1 LADVSAYLIVFLA
14 SAITTLVATPIV
26 RWFAVRTGAIYRPG
40 DRTVHT
46 RPLPTMGGLAMYLGL
61 LAGLGASFALP
72 FFREVHRANAEP
84 LATVVTV
91 TLVVA
96 LGVVDDTKGTLPL
109 TKLTALIFAA
119 GVLVLL
125 GVQLAFLWVPF
136 ATGETFGQT
145 VILSADVAVPLTILW
160 VVAIANAVNLIDGLD
175 GLAAGMV
182 AIATGAF
189 FVYIVKGDGGFFGDA
204 SEAALLAAVT
214 AGICIGFLPWNFYP
228 AKIFMGDTGSLLLG
242 TLVAIAT
249 ISGVGRNP
257 YPPSTGDFAAIA
269 GPVLVPLL
277 ALFIPFLDVVA
288 AIVRRTRRGQAIGH
302 PDKEHLHH
310 RLMDIG
316 HSHRKAVLLMYLWSA
331 LISGSALAVGLVDG
345 RVTVGLILS
354 GALALFLL
362 TALPRL
368 ARRRS
373 DPGEARPE
381 APRAETVVR
390 ADPVRPASPTAR
402 GRDRVVRSHGI
413 PRRASDARAW
423 RARRGDASDPPS
435 P

>member
-1 LADVSAYLIVFLA
+1 MLSGSVSAYLIVFLVA
-14 SAITTLVATPIV
+14 AGVTLLATPVV
-26 RWFAVRTGAIYRPG
+26 RWLALRTGAIYRPG

-46 RPLPTMGGLAMYLGL
+46 RSLPTLGGLAMYLGL
-61 LAGLGASFALP
+61 LAGLAVSYTLP
-72 FFREVHRANAEP
+72 FFQDVHEGNTEP

-96 LGVVDDTKGTLPL
+96 LGIVDDTKGVLPL

-125 GVQLAFLWVPF
+125 GVQLAYVWIPF
-136 ATGETFGQT
+136 ADGGPDTFGQ
-145 VILSADVAVPLTILW
+145 ILIVSADLGVPLTILW
-160 VVAIANAVNLIDGLD
+160 VVMIANAVNLIDGLD

-189 FVYIVKGDGGFFGDA
+189 FYYMVDSEGVFGDA
-204 SEAALLAAVT
+204 SQAALLAAVT
-214 AGICIGFLPWNFYP
+214 AGMCIGFLPWNFHP
-228 AKIFMGDTGSLLLG
+228 AKIFMGDTGSLMLG

-257 YPPSTGDFAAIA
+257 YAPSPGDFAAIA

-288 AIVRRTRRGQAIGH
+288 AIVRRTRRGQPIGH

-316 HSHRKAVLLMYLWSA
+316 HSHRQAVLLMYLWSV
-331 LISGSALAVGLVDG
+331 LISGSALAVGVIDG
-345 RVTVGLILS
+345 RLTVGLILL
-354 GALALFLL
+354 GALALFLM

-368 ARRRS
+368 AGRRNGN
-373 DPGEARPE
+373 GEAAPAEVGSAAPE
-381 APRAETVVR
+381 PG
-390 ADPVRPASPTAR
+390 PSPTREPA
-402 GRDRVVRSHGI
+402 GPTH
-413 PRRASDARAW
+413 P
-423 RARRGDASDPPS
+423 
-435 P
+435 

>member
-1 LADVSAYLIVFLA
+1 MLLGSVSAYLIVFLVA
-14 SAITTLVATPIV
+14 AGVTLVATPVV
-26 RWFAVRTGAIYRPG
+26 RWLATRTGAIYRPG

-46 RPLPTMGGLAMYLGL
+46 RPLPTLGGLAMYLGL
-61 LAGLGASFALP
+61 LAGLGVSYALP
-72 FFREVHRANAEP
+72 FFRDVHEGNTEP

-96 LGVVDDTKGTLPL
+96 LGIVDDTKGILPL

-125 GVQLAFLWVPF
+125 GVQLAYLWIPF
-136 ATGETFGQT
+136 VDGGPDTFGQI
-145 VILSADVAVPLTILW
+145 VIVSADLGVPLTILW

-189 FVYIVKGDGGFFGDA
+189 FVYVVLSEGPFGDA
-204 SEAALLAAVT
+204 SQAALIAAVT
-214 AGICIGFLPWNFYP
+214 AGICVGFLPWNFYP
-228 AKIFMGDTGSLLLG
+228 AKIFMGDTGSLMLG

-249 ISGVGRNP
+249 ILGVGRNP
-257 YPPSTGDFAAIA
+257 YAPSPGDFAAIA

-288 AIVRRTRRGQAIGH
+288 AIVRRTRRGQPIGH

-316 HSHRKAVLLMYLWSA
+316 HSHRQAVLLMYLWGA
-331 LISGSALAVGLVDG
+331 LISGSTLAVGRIDG
-345 RVTVGLILS
+345 RLTVGLILV
-354 GALALFLL
+354 GALTLFLV
-362 TALPRL
+362 TVLPRL
-368 ARRRS
+368 GARRN
-373 DPGEARPE
+373 GAH
-381 APRAETVVR
+381 AAVRAEVGST
-390 ADPVRPASPTAR
+390 
-402 GRDRVVRSHGI
+402 
-413 PRRASDARAW
+413 
-423 RARRGDASDPPS
+423 ASDPDPS
-435 P
+435 ASRETAGPR